1 MKTYPKMK
9 DSGIKWIKKIPEH
22 WDVKRLKFTTKFDL
36 STVDRHEDH
45 EFQVSICHYPQVY
58 NNEKITDL
66 TELSS
71 GTCTKKEIEKFRLKK
86 DDVLITKDSETP
98 DDIGVPAYVVDDLQ
112 NTVCGYHVA
121 QLTTNKKEL
130 LGLFLFR
137 FIQSDVVN
145 AYFETESN
153 GVTRFGLGKDS
164 IANLNV
170 VVPSIL
176 EQNSISRFID
186 IETAKID
193 SEIFKHK
200 KLIEILREKR
210 RNIIN
215 QVVTKGLDPNVPMK
229 YSGIEWIGRIPDH
242 WKISKIKYY
251 VTKISSGSTPK
262 GGSEIYEDYG
272 IPLIRSQNVHFDGL
286 HLEDVAY
293 INPQI
298 HSQMNRT
305 HLQDF
310 DVLLN
315 ITGASIG
322 RCTYVPEN
330 FGEGNVNQHVCII
343 RTSQKLH
350 YGFLQKYLESELIQN
365 WINVIQVGVSRQGLT
380 FDEIG
385 SLNIPIFEKEEQKHI
400 VSYLDEETTKINSLI
415 LNIES
420 QIKKL
425 EEFRQSLISS
435 AVTGKIDVRQEIVA

>member
-58 NNEKITDL
+58 NNEKIIDL

-170 VVPSIL
+170 VIPSIL
-176 EQNSISRFID
+176 EQNSISCFID
-186 IETAKID
+186 IETSKINL
-193 SEIFKHK
+193 EITKNQ
-200 KLIEILREKR
+200 KLIKLLKEKHQS
-210 RNIIN
+210 IIN
-215 QVVTKGLDPNVPMK
+215 HAVTKGLDPTVPMK
-229 YSGIEWIGRIPDH
+229 NSGIEWIGKIPQH
-242 WKISKIKYY
+242 WEFKKIKWD
-251 VTKISSGSTPK
+251 T
-262 GGSEIYEDYG
+262 
-272 IPLIRSQNVHFDGL
+272 NV
-286 HLEDVAY
+286 
-293 INPQI
+293 
-298 HSQMNRT
+298 MR
-305 HLQDF
+305 
-310 DVLLN
+310 
-315 ITGASIG
+315 GASPRPIDDPK
-322 RCTYVPEN
+322 Y
-330 FGEGNVNQHVCII
+330 FDDDGEFSWVRISDV
-343 RTSQKLH
+343 TSSNGFLKQTEQKLSELGANLSVKLNVGELFLSIAGSVGKQCITH
-350 YGFLQKYLESELIQN
+350 IPCCIHDGFVYFPMLKLLKKYLY
-365 WINVIQVGVSRQGLT
+365 
-380 FDEIG
+380 F
-385 SLNIPIFEKEEQKHI
+385 IFEAGECYKGLGKLGTQLNLNTDTIGNIVVPYPPKNEQKLI
-400 VSYLDEETTKINSLI
+400 ADYLDNQTSKINSLI
-415 LNIES
+415 HKTEIQIE
-420 QIKKL
+420 KL
-425 EEFRQSLISS
+425 HELRQSLISS
-435 AVTGKIDVRQEIVA
+435 VVTGKINVLQEIVT